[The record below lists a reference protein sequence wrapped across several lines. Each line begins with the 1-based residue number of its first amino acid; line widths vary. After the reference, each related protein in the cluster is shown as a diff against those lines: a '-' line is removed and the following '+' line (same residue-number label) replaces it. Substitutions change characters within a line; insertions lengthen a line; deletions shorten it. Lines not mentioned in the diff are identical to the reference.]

1 MQRPFNA
8 TEFVPYAVAYL
19 IAGYTI
25 FLIPVTTAVF
35 PLLISVAYFIKKD
48 SIFEKNIP
56 EAIMKVLQFVLTLTI
71 VAVVISFIG
80 SVLAND
86 AILKPEQISWITFMA
101 ILLTFGLLN
110 DPMNEA
116 GIRTDLIISKNGFK
130 NIICQS
136 LYQIAV
142 LLVIYFL
149 AMLFIPNVKDG
160 RMADPDSPPSV
171 HYTLIFNTFCL
182 MTLFNA
188 LNSRKVY
195 GERNIFQV
203 LFHQD

>member
-1 MQRPFNA
+1 M
-8 TEFVPYAVAYL
+8 T
-19 IAGYTI
+19 
-25 FLIPVTTAVF
+25 
-35 PLLISVAYFIKKD
+35 
-48 SIFEKNIP
+48 
-56 EAIMKVLQFVLTLTI
+56 
-71 VAVVISFIG
+71 
-80 SVLAND
+80 
-86 AILKPEQISWITFMA
+86 

-160 RMADPDSPPSV
+160 RMADPDSPPSI
-171 HYTLIFNTFCL
+171 HYTLIVNTFCL

-195 GERNIFQV
+195 GERNIFQGLNKNKTFCIIWIILFV
-203 LFHQD
+203 LQVLLILFGGDYYSTAPLNIIHWGICIAFGVGVLIWGQIIATIRCK